1 MASEL
6 LYVIDSVVKDK
17 GITRE
22 VIVEALEM
30 AMLTAARK
38 KLGANRELEAHFN
51 MDMGEIELFEFKEV
65 VEEVTEPLT
74 QISLE
79 DGRNLDSEAEIGDSL
94 GLKLDTENFGRIA
107 AQTAK
112 QVIIQKV
119 RDAERLMVY
128 EEYKDRVGEII
139 NGTVRRFEKGNM
151 IIDLGRTEG
160 ILPHSEQVPRESYR
174 AGDRIR
180 SYVLQVHQESRGPQ
194 VVLSRRSPVF
204 VKKIFAMEVPE
215 IAEGIVTVESIARE
229 PGVRTKIAVLSRDS
243 GVDPVGAC
251 VGMKGSR
258 VQAVVQELRGEKID
272 IIPWTRDI
280 AGNVCNALAP
290 AEVARMIIDDDQH
303 MMLVIVPDDQLSLAI
318 GRRGQNVRLAVQ
330 LTGWNI
336 DIKGETEMKDLTKKA
351 QDTLGKISGIGGVIA
366 EKLYL
371 EGFTTASDL
380 AKADTEALTALPG
393 IGKVKAEKIIQ
404 AAKEMA
410 AQEAAEAAAAPPKT
424 AESAS
429 PAAVADSAQA
439 EAAAAEAGPEPTE
452 AEAEPEEKGPE
463 SEAGR

>member
-6 LYVIDSVVKDK
+6 LHVIDTVVKDK

-30 AMLTAARK
+30 AMLTAAHK
-38 KLGANRELEAHFN
+38 KLGPERELEAHFN
-51 MDMGEIELFEFKEV
+51 AEAGEIELFEFKEV
-65 VEEVTEPLT
+65 VAEITDPQKQVSVDE
-74 QISLE
+74 
-79 DGRNLDSEAEIGDSL
+79 GRKLDPEAEVGDSL
-94 GLKLDTENFGRIA
+94 GVKLDTESFGRIA

-119 RDAERLMVY
+119 RDAERLMIY

-139 NGTVRRFEKGNM
+139 NGTARRFEKGNM

-180 SYVLQVHQESRGPQ
+180 AYVLQVHQESRGPQ
-194 VVLSRRSPVF
+194 VVLSRRSPLF
-204 VKKIFAMEVPE
+204 VKKIFEMEVPE
-215 IAEGIVTVESIARE
+215 IAEGIVTVEAIARE
-229 PGVRTKIAVLSRDS
+229 PGVRTKIAVASREKN
-243 GVDPVGAC
+243 VDPVGAC

-258 VQAVVQELRGEKID
+258 VQAVVGELRGEKID

-303 MMLVIVPDDQLSLAI
+303 TMLVLVPDDQLSLAI

-336 DIKGETEMKDLTKKA
+336 DIKSESEMKNLTKKA
-351 QDTLGKISGIGGVIA
+351 QDTLGKIPGIGGVIA

-371 EGFTTASDL
+371 EGFTTAADL
-380 AKADTEALTALPG
+380 AKAELETLTALPG
-393 IGKVKAEKIIQ
+393 IGKIKAAKIIR
-404 AAKEMA
+404 A
-410 AQEAAEAAAAPPKT
+410 AAEQAKVDAATAAAAPPAAAPAPET
-424 AESAS
+424 ESPGDS
-429 PAAVADSAQA
+429 QTNPGADQP
-439 EAAAAEAGPEPTE
+439 AAAEE
-452 AEAEPEEKGPE
+452 AESSGEKADAESQEK
-463 SEAGR
+463 A